1 MIIKTVPMPMEQ
13 YEQLKTLGDTLG
25 IDVDDLLELRN
36 VKNCL
41 YELQEIKDRYDKVLE
56 RQNLIENKLVEIAA
70 FLNSKQDDYFGE
82 LYEELIKNFGGINN
96 G

>member
-1 MIIKTVPMPMEQ
+1 MIIKTVPMPMAQ
-13 YEQLKTLGDTLG
+13 YEQLKLLGDTLG

-36 VKNCL
+36 VKNCIC
-41 YELQEIKDRYDKVLE
+41 ELKEIKERYDKVLE
-56 RQNLIENKLVEIAA
+56 NQKVIENKLIEIAT

-82 LYEELIKNFGGINN
+82 LYEELMKNFGGINN